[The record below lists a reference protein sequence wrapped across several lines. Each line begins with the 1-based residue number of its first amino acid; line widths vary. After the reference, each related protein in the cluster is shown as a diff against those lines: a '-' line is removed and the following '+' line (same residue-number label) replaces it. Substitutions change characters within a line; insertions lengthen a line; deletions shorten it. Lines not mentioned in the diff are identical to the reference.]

1 MQIVDDEADVFILRT
16 VIGVLGSERHEAVAL
31 SEAQIGVEV
40 LGGIVEGYEIAI
52 VHGPRLV
59 ADGDFAGE
67 DVGTHG
73 RVGEF
78 GGNAHIYPGAVVEVL
93 LG

>member
-1 MQIVDDEADVFILRT
+1 M
-16 VIGVLGSERHEAVAL
+16 LGC
-31 SEAQIGVEV
+31 
-40 LGGIVEGYEIAI
+40 IVEGNEIAV

-59 ADGDFAGE
+59 ADSDFVGE

>member
-1 MQIVDDEADVFILRT
+1 MQIVYDEVDVFIFLA
-16 VIGVLGSERHEAVAL
+16 VIGVFGGERYEAVAL